1 MPTKLPKNTK
11 MIYSTLPNHGGIL
24 NYLRRVNRIEESN
37 FLQVESLTKAIVV
50 TILEDWLIKSNR
62 SLSENQWSILD
73 GLFDHAKL
81 FPLYVKLIFDIIVKW
96 TSYYVPNEDFKECT
110 EIDECIEYLFKLLE
124 KNHGHMLFSR
134 TMIYMSSFKN
144 GISESE
150 LEDILSI
157 DDDVLY
163 EIFEYHAPPVTINNI
178 STINI
183 NLKKCFRF
191 DVFHQ
196 HYGRVLNTIYLS
208 IW

>member
-1 MPTKLPKNTK
+1 MPTELPKNTK

-163 EIFEYHAPPVTINNI
+163 EIFEYHVPPV
-178 STINI
+178 
-183 NLKKCFRF
+183 F
-191 DVFHQ
+191 
-196 HYGRVLNTIYLS
+196 
-208 IW
+208 